1 MSANPAI
8 KDFDLNLIK
17 VLDAVINAGN
27 ATKASKRLKVTPGA
41 VSQALQRLQN
51 AYSEELFIRTREGLT
66 PTTRA
71 REIHSAY
78 SQALEIIAFTL
89 EHPPHTDVKKE
100 ITIMGNDINEQYY
113 FSQLFD
119 FEPFTRY
126 FLNYC
131 SAPRHNEQYREA
143 LTGGSVDLVLST
155 RLPDDPEIETASIEH
170 FRDYCVVCSQHNPLA
185 ELTGISVYHFFAFQ
199 HAVYRPAPWT
209 LSSADK
215 VSAMFPEVASGGMR
229 RVGYS
234 TDSINGLISI
244 VENSSCIAV
253 LPYRLARFFQIQK
266 KLNIVIMSLPEE
278 LNFTSQMLY
287 ASWHRKNRHL
297 NHVKEIV
304 AMLQTLSSFRK
315 W

>member
-27 ATKASKRLKVTPGA
+27 ATKASKRLNVTPAA
-41 VSQALQRLQN
+41 VSQALQRLQS
-51 AYSEELFIRTREGLT
+51 AYSDELFIRTREGLA

-89 EHPPHTDVKKE
+89 DQPPRIDKKKE

-113 FSQLFD
+113 FSQLYE
-119 FEPFTRY
+119 FEPFTHY
-126 FLNYC
+126 LLNYC
-131 SAPRHNEQYREA
+131 STPQRTDQYRDA
-143 LTGGSVDLVLST
+143 LIAGSADLVLSA
-155 RLPDDPEIETASIEH
+155 RLPDGPEIESAAIEH

-185 ELTGISVYHFFAFQ
+185 EMPGMSVYQFFAFQ
-199 HAVYRPAPWT
+199 HAVYRPAPWVLSLPDKIRT
-209 LSSADK
+209 LFPDV
-215 VSAMFPEVASGGMR
+215 VSGVMQR
-229 RVGYS
+229 IGYS
-234 TDSINGLISI
+234 TDSINGLICT
-244 VENSSCIAV
+244 VESSSFIAV

-266 KLNIVIMSLPEE
+266 KINIAIMPLPDE

-297 NHVKEIV
+297 NNVKEIV